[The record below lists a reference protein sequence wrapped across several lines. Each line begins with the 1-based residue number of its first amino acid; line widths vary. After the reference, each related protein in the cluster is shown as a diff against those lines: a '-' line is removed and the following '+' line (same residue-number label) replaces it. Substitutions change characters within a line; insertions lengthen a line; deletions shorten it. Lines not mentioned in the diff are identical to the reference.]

1 MLFKT
6 RVTLGVVTVGAAIGA
21 ALVPATTA
29 MAATPTLT
37 VTVNTDPNATNLNA
51 QSGGTVTAVGS
62 GYTPGATIALVQCS
76 SVKPDGTG
84 CDQAPADARLVP
96 AGANGGFTVND
107 LVVTTGVKGTD
118 GVSCGAGSQCFVAGA
133 NIANTAE
140 AAADD
145 FLFDNLQVS
154 PRTGIKNG
162 TALNLVGAGYT
173 PGATV
178 YVSECTSAVPADAL
192 QKCDINSVETYTAD
206 ATGAFT
212 GVYHKVHIDPQVGSG
227 PFPCT
232 PGKTCIVAGSDSI
245 ANPGAGHI
253 GGALVTFAALTKT
266 VTTAKSTKSSVDKG
280 EKFAVKGKVKAA
292 GNGVSGLKVTL
303 FKVTKSGLN
312 KLASKTTGSTGGYKF
327 AGLKQKKTSK
337 YETKTAANSTKYTA
351 GSHSKV
357 VKVTT

>member
-1 MLFKT
+1 MLLKT
-6 RVTLGVVTVGAAIGA
+6 RVTLGVVTVGAAFGA
-21 ALVPATTA
+21 VLVPATTA

-76 SVKPDGTG
+76 SVVPDGTG
-84 CDQAPADARLVP
+84 CDQTPANARIL
-96 AGANGGFTVND
+96 AADANGGFTVND
-107 LVVTTGVKGTD
+107 LVVTTGTKGNGT
-118 GVSCGAGSQCFVAGA
+118 CGAGSMCFVAGA

-154 PRTGIKNG
+154 PRAGIKNA
-162 TALNLVGAGYT
+162 TALNLVGANYT

-206 ATGAFT
+206 ANGAFT
-212 GVYHKVHIDPQVGSG
+212 GVYHKVHIDPQVAAG
-227 PFPCT
+227 PFACA

-253 GGALVTFAALTKT
+253 GGALVTFAALTPT
-266 VTTAKSTKSSVDKG
+266 ATSAKSTKSSVNKG

-292 GNGVSGLKVTL
+292 GNGISGLKVTL
-303 FKVTKSGLN
+303 FKVTKSGLS
-312 KLASKTTGSTGGYKF
+312 KIASKTTGSTGGYKF
-327 AGLKQKKTSK
+327 AGLTQKKTSK
-337 YETKTAANSTKYTA
+337 YETKTAANSAKYTA
-351 GSHSKV
+351 ASHSKV